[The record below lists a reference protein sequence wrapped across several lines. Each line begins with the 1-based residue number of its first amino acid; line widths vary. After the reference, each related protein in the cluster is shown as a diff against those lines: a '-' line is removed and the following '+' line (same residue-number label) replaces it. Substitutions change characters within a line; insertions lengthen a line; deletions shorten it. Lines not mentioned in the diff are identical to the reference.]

1 MQPPGC
7 DKFIQPARA
16 SALRLEVKQ
25 STRYERLSIVKDVE
39 RGFPTDET
47 PEGDAADQLRPVDSG
62 EAGLDIDYLAA
73 DRDANEADV
82 IEQAYTVP
90 EEDDWDDR

>member
-1 MQPPGC
+1 M
-7 DKFIQPARA
+7 
-16 SALRLEVKQ
+16 
-25 STRYERLSIVKDVE
+25 KDVE

-47 PEGDAADQLRPVDSG
+47 PEGDAADQLRPVDSN